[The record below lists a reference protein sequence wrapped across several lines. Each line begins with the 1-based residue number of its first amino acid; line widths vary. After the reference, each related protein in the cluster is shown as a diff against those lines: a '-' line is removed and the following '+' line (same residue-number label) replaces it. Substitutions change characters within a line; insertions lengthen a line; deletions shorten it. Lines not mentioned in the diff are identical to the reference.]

1 MYCTSVT
8 SICTHFTTMYY
19 VLPSTAYIVF
29 VLTYKKY
36 NEGGMGTKPKI
47 LNAHKALQ
55 PPHILGTAALL
66 TSSQGIVCTV
76 LCCTVMYSCYLTSAQ
91 GSYSVLYCTVLCN
104 C

>member
-8 SICTHFTTMYY
+8 SICTHFTAMYY
-19 VLPSTAYIVF
+19 VLSSTAYIVF

-47 LNAHKALQ
+47 LTAQKPYYH
-55 PPHILGTAALL
+55 HIVYVQLL
-66 TSSQGIVCTV
+66 LYELARKVFCVLSYAV
-76 LCCTVMYSCYLTSAQ
+76 LCSCYLTSAQ